1 MKGGRAI
8 RFTSCASAWPGE
20 GSRGGRK
27 GGVGGGVDVE
37 VLGTGQSA
45 AAMGLCVERGG
56 TLGTQ
61 TEAQG
66 KRRLRGL
73 GCDWRG
79 QVSEL

>member
-1 MKGGRAI
+1 M
-8 RFTSCASAWPGE
+8 
-20 GSRGGRK
+20 
-27 GGVGGGVDVE
+27 GGGVDVE

-61 TEAQG
+61 TETQG